1 MLGTIVTAVVVFA
14 GTNVD
19 DLLVLTVLFLSSRA
33 SGRPSA
39 LKIWVGQYSGIGILI
54 AGSLVLALG
63 LAVVPDRWVGLLGL
77 IPLGLGVRG
86 LVIAIRTRGRED
98 GQPRLRVATGVLS
111 VIGVTV
117 ANGADNL
124 TVYTALFRTIDPAD
138 SFVTVLVFLVCVA
151 VWCLAGSL
159 LGAHRAV
166 IGVIQRFGHWIVPVV
181 FIVIGAVIVVRS
193 GLLVF

>member
-54 AGSLVLALG
+54 AGSFVLALG

-86 LVIAIRTRGRED
+86 LVIAIRTSGRED

-124 TVYTALFRTIDPAD
+124 TVYTALFRTIDPAE

-151 VWCLAGSL
+151 VWCVAGSV

-166 IGVIQRFGHWIVPVV
+166 VGVIQRFGHWIVPVV
-181 FIVIGAVIVVRS
+181 FILIGAVIVVRS
-193 GLLVF
+193 GVLVF

>member
-54 AGSLVLALG
+54 AGSFVLALG

-124 TVYTALFRTIDPAD
+124 TVYTALFRTIDPAE
-138 SFVTVLVFLVCVA
+138 SLVTVLVFLVCVA
-151 VWCLAGSL
+151 VWCLAGSV

-166 IGVIQRFGHWIVPVV
+166 VGVIQRFGHWIVPVV

-193 GLLVF
+193 GVLVF